1 MKDLFSEWDKFDN
14 ESSEANAK
22 ALYFI
27 FNGVSLNEFKRIV
40 TCKYTNETWDILI
53 VTHEGNYTMKLS
65 KLWMLSFQFE
75 RIRMNEDETFFQFYT
90 NMSDIGFFF
99 FLIGNLSDIVNCF
112 NLREKI
118 PNSKVLRKILWSSSN
133 LSLRNSSLK

>member
-90 NMSDIGFFF
+90 NMSDIGVFFF
-99 FLIGNLSDIVNCF
+99 N
-112 NLREKI
+112 R
-118 PNSKVLRKILWSSSN
+118 
-133 LSLRNSSLK
+133 